1 MELDAKHLL
10 HHWDQERSGRIHWT
24 DDKPKPEPESAVK
37 NPTTEQEMYDT
48 FLRLASLPAS
58 TSGNFES
65 LFKEIEKAID
75 EQLDPKLRAQKDAW
89 KNEHVKDVEGGLNQL
104 DEIWKNLG
112 AAFKEEKA
120 EEERKKADTTLASD
134 RVVSTRTTT
143 EHFKHE
149 DGSVETTVTVERTFA
164 DGRET
169 QTTTSH
175 VEFSPDPESTFSSDA
190 NWERPEQENKLE
202 QDSAENKKSEK
213 KGWFWN

>member
-1 MELDAKHLL
+1 M
-10 HHWDQERSGRIHWT
+10 HWT
-24 DDKPKPEPESAVK
+24 DDKPKPEPESAVN

-89 KNEHVKDVEGGLNQL
+89 KKEHIKEGQDVEGGLNQL

-120 EEERKKADTTLASD
+120 KEEKKKAGTTQASD

-149 DGSVETTVTVERTFA
+149 DGSVETTVTVERTYA

-175 VEFSPDPESTFSSDA
+175 VEFLPDPESALGSDA
-190 NWERPEQENKLE
+190 NWERSEQGNKPE
-202 QDSAENKKSEK
+202 QDSAENKKLEK